1 MPKGPGP
8 CGFRAFRDEIAVEIA
23 VELKQKNP
31 DSPLSYFIGA
41 GCFLIALVFAYRSFY
56 CMRIPEDKAVGS

>member
-1 MPKGPGP
+1 
-8 CGFRAFRDEIAVEIA
+8 

-41 GCFLIALVFAYRSFY
+41 GCFLIALVFVYRSFY
-56 CMRIPEDKAVGS
+56 CMRIPVESTGNN